1 MSNLTIQPENETFSE
16 FSLSPEE
23 RIKKASLLAEKLARL
38 SSSEYVAR
46 QQKMIHGYKLLETQ
60 RIQAHTPIHHP
71 EAQDHLITLDSPA
84 LNLLT
89 DFKSAPV
96 ETTHPETLV
105 TQALNEM
112 KAAKTKS
119 LIVVNDEGEFLGLV
133 SLKDLQGVRAARMAQ
148 SHGISPVELTIA
160 EVMSPAEKLEA
171 IEFKILINAR
181 VGHIAKILHE
191 HDLQHLLVIDHD
203 EIGTSRI
210 RGIFSA
216 NRIARQ
222 LGIDTPLGTLSSH
235 TMGDMNRNL
244 S

>member
-1 MSNLTIQPENETFSE
+1 MSNLTIQSENETFSE
-16 FSLSPEE
+16 VFISPEE

-46 QQKMIHGYKLLETQ
+46 QQKMIHGYKLLETH
-60 RIQAHTPIHHP
+60 RIKVHTPIHHP

-84 LNLLT
+84 LNVLT

-105 TQALNEM
+105 TQALQEM

-119 LIVVNDEGEFLGLV
+119 LIVVNDEGELLGLV
-133 SLKDLQGVRAARMAQ
+133 SLKDLQGVRAGRMAQ
-148 SHGISPVELTIA
+148 SHGISPAELTIA

-171 IEFKILINAR
+171 IDFKILANAR
-181 VGHIAKILHE
+181 VGHIAKIVHE
-191 HDLQHLLVIDHD
+191 HDLQHLLVVDYD
-203 EIGTSRI
+203 EVGDCKI

-235 TMGDMNRNL
+235 TMGDMNRNI